1 MFNTETGILD
11 GSFLAFC
18 DDMEPVGFRRK
29 VVHLKVMI
37 SFVEYISEAYT
48 CVLKIWQKTEY
59 FNRFKLFHYF
69 MMFLYIFKS

>member
-48 CVLKIWQKTEY
+48 CVLKIWQKNRIFQQVQVIPLLYDVFIY
-59 FNRFKLFHYF
+59 F
-69 MMFLYIFKS
+69 

>member
-37 SFVEYISEAYT
+37 SFVEY
-48 CVLKIWQKTEY
+48 
-59 FNRFKLFHYF
+59 F
-69 MMFLYIFKS
+69 